1 MKSSAIR
8 LPRRRFLKLK
18 GNMVELAVGLLV
30 AVMIETQSAHAET
43 LPADTGAGDAGPVPA
58 AAVPEAI
65 AAIDPEAIRTLS
77 IDELKQLLDAK
88 ALAALGLDSDFIQLL
103 DVDASAAIRRLETA
117 FREKIKA
124 PVKGEAKIAAAG
136 DGHGGEH
143 GDVAHAERASADT
156 HHDSALD
163 GGFSPLW
170 LLAGLAV
177 VGGGVALAAG
187 GGGDKDGPAPNV
199 APSASADAFTT
210 AEDTAVTFDVR
221 TNDSDRDGGTLSVT
235 QINGTAITTTAPVTI
250 TGGVVSLN
258 ADGRLTFTPTAN
270 FNGSPTFT
278 YTVSDGQ
285 GGTATATVTGT
296 VTAVND
302 APVATN
308 DSFTTAEDTAVTVT
322 VRANDRDVD
331 GDALTVTQI
340 NGTAIT
346 TTAPVAVTGG
356 VVSLNATGDLVF
368 TPTANFNGSPSF
380 TYTVS
385 DGKGGTATA
394 TVNGTVTAVNDAP
407 VNTLPASVAPVGQ
420 GTAVAIKGL
429 SIADVDG
436 GNTTFTTTLSVA
448 HGVLVAGTVDGG
460 AVISGAGTGSLVLTG
475 TLAQV
480 NATLATIG
488 YTSTSGYVGT
498 ETLTMVTSDGQTT
511 DTDTLNLTVAQVT
524 QGVVIDGY
532 VAGARIFFDANGNGA
547 YDEGEVVATTD
558 AQGRFTLVG
567 EPVGTMIAL
576 GGVNTDTGLPN
587 TIPLKAPAGS
597 TAVTPLTTLVAEL
610 TQTGVD
616 VATAQAQVAR
626 AFGLPEGVNLGSFDF
641 LAPTADPAIGFAIQK
656 VATQIAT
663 VMIQAQAAGV
673 SATAVS
679 AQIAQ
684 LTTTGAVDLGN
695 PTQLANVLVAAGT
708 DASVAAAAAQKTAA
722 INQAVASATTPDA
735 LVDTVR
741 DLNQPNANLPPVTLA
756 DVAKFG
762 LGLSVEMAVL
772 ANDSDPNGGPLSIV
786 AVEGR
791 AITIGQSVDLDN
803 GTVTLGENGTLTFT
817 PADGFLGSQSF
828 NYTVADSAGATAI
841 GTATA
846 SLATPLLLVAPE
858 QVDFAVSRAADLA
871 AAGVQ
876 TIAVDTATIDDAQA
890 NTLVEAGIDFAE
902 ADDVTLQVE
911 GTHLNTTLKSLQDL
925 HVDVIAVGAGVTELS
940 LEAGGSLDSLSVGS
954 LPQFDVAQSDAA
966 LDVTL
971 NVDPGTLVAGVD
983 LTQLAA
989 GLRAS
994 GIDHLGVVGNGALAL
1009 DMGQAQAL
1017 SGAGLDFAT
1026 AADITLD
1033 VDTAQLAGIANDP
1046 AMLAQLHV
1054 DHLDVAGPA
1063 TITETQAAELIGA
1076 GVDFVESDNVTLAV
1090 EGTQMSTT
1098 LKGLQTLHVDAV
1110 AVSAGV
1116 TVLSLEAGGAL
1127 DGITTG
1133 DLPSF
1138 VIDQTDAALDVTLTV
1153 DAGMLNGNFDMF
1165 ALAPALADAGI
1176 DHIGVAGAGTLGLSL
1191 QQAWGVSVSGMDFTP
1206 ATDVVVH
1213 LGATELAAVTA
1224 PGEAALLGQI
1234 NVDTLDVI
1242 EDQAVI
1248 SDDQAANLVAAGL
1261 HFADG
1266 DDITVAAEGT
1276 QMSTT
1281 LRGLHDL
1288 KVDAV
1293 AGTIGGKLVIDAGD
1307 LTGISADDLPQ
1318 FDVAQSDDLL
1328 DVTLR
1333 VDAGQ
1338 LGAIVELAQGLADA
1352 GIDHIV
1358 TNQDLA
1364 LLDPDQLAVLDQ
1376 ITDLFGIDFAYEPFD
1391 PVEQRFLD
1399 PEEAR
1404 AEAEL
1409 IQEMRSGFEGA
1420 DDDGTGG
1427 VYRITD
1433 GAHHAL
1439 AESGLLRAYTADTL
1453 VIDGTGSSDK
1463 LLATLK
1469 DIGDMGVDE
1478 VRLADGQGAPV
1489 YVDLGL
1495 DGLDGDSGMAE
1506 IRALLRSL
1514 GEGQNGPEPIFQ
1526 GSDKVALVMDADAAH
1541 ALSQVEGGLEQLKA
1555 IGITEIDVLTDDD
1568 DMTPPAFGDVGI
1580 EVKLI
1585 GQDDELYRQLHHD
1598 R

>member
-1 MKSSAIR
+1 
-8 LPRRRFLKLK
+8 
-18 GNMVELAVGLLV
+18 MVELAVGLLA

-43 LPADTGAGDAGPVPA
+43 LPTDAGAGDTGPVPA
-58 AAVPEAI
+58 AALPEAI

-88 ALAALGLDSDFIQLL
+88 ALAALGLDGDFIQLL
-103 DVDASAAIRRLETA
+103 DIDASAAIRRLETA
-117 FREKIKA
+117 FREKIKVA
-124 PVKGEAKIAAAG
+124 AKSEAKIAAGG
-136 DGHGGEH
+136 DAHGGGEH
-143 GDVAHAERASADT
+143 GEVAHAERASADT

-187 GGGDKDGPAPNV
+187 GGGGDDKDGPAPNV
-199 APSASADAFTT
+199 APTASADSFTT

-235 QINGTAITTTAPVTI
+235 QINGTAITTTAPVAI
-250 TGGVVSLN
+250 TGGTVSLN
-258 ADGRLTFTPTAN
+258 ADGRLTFTPAAN

-308 DSFTTAEDTAVTVT
+308 DSFTTAEDTAVTVA

-356 VVSLNATGDLVF
+356 VVSLNAGGDLVF
-368 TPTANFNGSPSF
+368 TPTTNFNGSPSF

-394 TVNGTVTAVNDAP
+394 TVNGTVTPVNDAP
-407 VNTLPASVAPVGQ
+407 VNALPTSVAPVAQ
-420 GTAVAIKGL
+420 GSAVAINGL

-436 GNTTFTTTLSVA
+436 GNASFTTTLSVA
-448 HGVLVAGTVDGG
+448 HGTLAAGTVQGG
-460 AVISGAGTGSLVLTG
+460 AAISGAGTGSLVLTG

-488 YTSTSGYVGT
+488 YTSASGYVGA
-498 ETLTMVTSDGQTT
+498 ETLTMVTSDGQAT

-532 VAGARIFFDANGNGA
+532 VAGAQIFFDANGNGQF
-547 YDEGEVVATTD
+547 DEGEVVATTD

-567 EPVGTMIAL
+567 DPVGTMIAL

-597 TAVTPLTTLVAEL
+597 TAVTPLTTLVADL

-616 VATAQAQVAR
+616 VAAAQAQVAR

-641 LAPTADPAIGFAIQK
+641 LAPTADPAIGFAVQK

-708 DASVAAAAAQKTAA
+708 DASVATAAAQKAAA

-741 DLNQPNANLPPVTLA
+741 DLNQPDANLPPVTLA
-756 DVAKFG
+756 DAAKFG

-772 ANDSDPNGGPLSIV
+772 VNDSDPNGGPLTIV

-791 AITIGQSVDLDN
+791 AIAIGQSVDLDN

-817 PADGFLGSQSF
+817 PAEGFLGSQSF

-846 SLATPLLLVAPE
+846 SLAAPLLVVAPE
-858 QVDFAVSRAADLA
+858 QVDFAVGHAADLA

-876 TIAVDTATIDDAQA
+876 TIAVEAATIDDAQA

-971 NVDPGTLVAGVD
+971 NVDPGTLAAGVD

-1017 SGAGLDFAT
+1017 AGAGLDFAT

-1033 VDTAQLAGIANDP
+1033 VDAGQLAGIANDP

-1054 DHLDVAGPA
+1054 DHLDVAGAA

-1076 GVDFVESDNVTLAV
+1076 GVDFVESDDVTLAV
-1090 EGTQMSTT
+1090 EGTRMSTT
-1098 LKGLQTLHVDAV
+1098 LKGLQKLHVDAV
-1110 AVSAGV
+1110 AVGAGV
-1116 TVLSLEAGGAL
+1116 TALTLEAGGSL

-1138 VIDQTDAALDVTLTV
+1138 VIDQTNDALDVTLTV
-1153 DAGMLNGNFDMF
+1153 DAGMLGREFDMF

-1176 DHIGVAGAGTLGLSL
+1176 DHIGVADAGTLGLSL

-1288 KVDAV
+1288 KVDTV

-1333 VDAGQ
+1333 VDASQ

-1391 PVEQRFLD
+1391 PVEQRVLNPD
-1399 PEEAR
+1399 DAQVEAD
-1404 AEAEL
+1404 L

-1495 DGLDGDSGMAE
+1495 DGDSGMAE

-1514 GEGQNGPEPIFQ
+1514 GDGQNGPEPIFQ

-1541 ALSQVEGGLEQLKA
+1541 ALAKVEGGLEQLKA
-1555 IGITEIDVLTDDD
+1555 IGITEIDVLTDAD

>member
-18 GNMVELAVGLLV
+18 GNMVELAVGLLA

-43 LPADTGAGDAGPVPA
+43 LPADTGAGDTGPVPTDA
-58 AAVPEAI
+58 LPEAI

-77 IDELKQLLDAK
+77 IDELKQLLDAE
-88 ALAALGLDSDFIQLL
+88 ALASLGLDSEFIQLL

-117 FREKIKA
+117 FREKIKVA
-124 PVKGEAKIAAAG
+124 AKGEAKIAAAG
-136 DGHGGEH
+136 DAH

-177 VGGGVALAAG
+177 VGGGVALAG
-187 GGGDKDGPAPNV
+187 SGGGDKDGPAPNV
-199 APSASADAFTT
+199 VPSASADSFTT

-258 ADGRLTFTPTAN
+258 GDGRLTFTPAAN

-308 DSFTTAEDTAVTVT
+308 DSFTTAEDTAVTIT
-322 VRANDRDVD
+322 VLANDRDVD
-331 GDALTVTQI
+331 GDTLTVTQI

-346 TTAPVAVTGG
+346 AAAPVTITGG
-356 VVSLNATGDLVF
+356 VVSLNAAGGLLF

-394 TVNGTVTAVNDAP
+394 TVNGTVTPVNDAP
-407 VNTLPASVAPVGQ
+407 VNALPASVAPVAQ
-420 GTAVAIKGL
+420 GSAVAINGL

-436 GNTTFTTTLSVA
+436 GNTSFTTTLSVA
-448 HGVLVAGTVDGG
+448 HGVLVAGTVAGG
-460 AVISGAGTGSLVLTG
+460 ATISGAGTGALVLTG

-480 NATLATIG
+480 NATLATVG
-488 YTSTSGYVGT
+488 YTSASGYVGA
-498 ETLTMVTSDGQTT
+498 ETLTMVTSDGQAT

-547 YDEGEVVATTD
+547 YDEGEVVAVTD

-587 TIPLKAPAGS
+587 TIALKAPAGS

-616 VATAQAQVAR
+616 VATAQAQIAR
-626 AFGLPEGVNLGSFDF
+626 AFGLPEGVDLGSFDF

-684 LTTTGAVDLGN
+684 LAKTGAVDLGN
-695 PTQLANVLVAAGT
+695 PRQLANVLVAAGT
-708 DASVAAAAAQKTAA
+708 DAGVAAATAQRAAA
-722 INQAVASATTPDA
+722 INQAVASATSPDA

-741 DLNQPNANLPPVTLA
+741 DLNQPDANLPPVTLA
-756 DVAKFG
+756 DAAKFG
-762 LGLSVEMAVL
+762 LGMSVQIGVL
-772 ANDSDPNGGPLSIV
+772 ANDTDPNGGPLSVV

-791 AITIGQSVDLDN
+791 AIAIGQSVDVTN

-817 PADGFLGSQSF
+817 PATDFFGSQSF
-828 NYTVADSAGATAI
+828 SYTVADSAGATAI

-846 SLATPLLLVAPE
+846 SLDVPLLMVSAE
-858 QVDFAVSRAADLA
+858 QLDFAITRAADLA
-871 AAGVQ
+871 AAGVE
-876 TIAVDTATIDDAQA
+876 TIVVDTATIDDAQA
-890 NTLVEAGIDFAE
+890 NTLVTAGIDFAE
-902 ADDVTLQVE
+902 AGDVTLQVE
-911 GTHLNTTLKSLQDL
+911 GTHLNTTLKSLQAL
-925 HVDVIAVGAGVTELS
+925 HVDAIAVGAGVTALS

-971 NVDPGTLVAGVD
+971 NVDPGTLGVGVD

-989 GLRAS
+989 GLRDS
-994 GIDHLGVVGNGALAL
+994 GIDHLGVAGNGALAL
-1009 DMGQAQAL
+1009 DLGQAQAL
-1017 SGAGLDFAT
+1017 AGAGLDFAT
-1026 AADITLD
+1026 TADITLD
-1033 VDTAQLAGIANDP
+1033 VDAGQLAGIASDP
-1046 AMLAQLHV
+1046 ALLAQLHV
-1054 DHLDVAGPA
+1054 DHLDVAGAA
-1063 TITETQAAELIGA
+1063 TITEAQAAGLIGA
-1076 GVDFVESDNVTLAV
+1076 GVDFVEGDDVTLAV
-1090 EGTQMSTT
+1090 EGTHMSTT
-1098 LKGLQTLHVDAV
+1098 LKGLQGLHVDAV
-1110 AVSAGV
+1110 AVGAGV

-1138 VIDQTDAALDVTLTV
+1138 VIDQSDAALDVTLTV
-1153 DAGMLNGNFDMF
+1153 DAGMLGRDFDMF

-1176 DHIGVAGAGTLGLSL
+1176 DHIGVAGSGTLGLSL
-1191 QQAWGVSVSGMDFTP
+1191 QQAWGVSVNGMDFTP
-1206 ATDVVVH
+1206 AADVVVH

-1288 KVDAV
+1288 KVDVV

-1333 VDAGQ
+1333 VDASQ
-1338 LGAIVELAQGLADA
+1338 LSAIVELAQGLADA

-1358 TNQDLA
+1358 TNQDIA

-1376 ITDLFGIDFAYEPFD
+1376 ITDLFGIDFTYEPFD
-1391 PVEQRFLD
+1391 PVAQRFLD

-1404 AEAEL
+1404 VEAEL

-1478 VRLADGQGAPV
+1478 VRLDDGQNGPV

-1514 GEGQNGPEPIFQ
+1514 GDGQNGPDPIFQ

-1541 ALSQVEGGLEQLKA
+1541 ALAQVEGGVEQLKA
-1555 IGITEIDVLTDDD
+1555 IGITEIDVLTDAD